1 MKEFIRFI
9 KKHSVLSIY
18 TTIITILSYGG
29 FWLNSGDILTDTETY
44 ITHPA
49 DTINVFLRVGRFGL
63 VLTKKLFSTEV
74 YSSSMAVLY
83 MMAAMVLLCLV
94 FDFCINKLV
103 DKKHRDGLLPFF
115 LVFNGLYISS
125 PVLIHQFYFTYQ
137 AFEMVFAFLL
147 SVISAYLIFGWA
159 VRVSKKGLRTEAL
172 HLAGISVP
180 ELLRLP
186 LALIFMT
193 WSFGTYQAL
202 VPYYIAVNSI
212 FFLVF
217 YLYGHVP
224 EDICWLGLCL
234 RLVLMFLLGFLGY
247 LVLSKAIIYVRFG
260 TFRTYLTD
268 SYMSWGNVPLAQCI
282 SNILGDIRR
291 LVFRELPVYSRLYVP
306 VTFGAVMLSIYRG
319 LRLKRKGT
327 LWLMAGLLVMIC
339 SCFFMTF
346 VLGNY

>member
-1 MKEFIRFI
+1 MLSWLCSNVTKELSMKEFIRFI

-29 FWLNSGDILTDTETY
+29 LWLNSGDILTDIETY

-63 VLTKKLFSTEV
+63 GLTKKLFSTEV

-159 VRVSKKGLRTEAL
+159 IRVSKKGLKVETSL
-172 HLAGISVP
+172 IAGMSVP

-193 WSFGTYQAL
+193 WSFGTYQTL

-217 YLYGHVP
+217 YLYGPVP
-224 EDICWLGLCL
+224 EDICWLGL
-234 RLVLMFLLGFLGY
+234 
-247 LVLSKAIIYVRFG
+247 
-260 TFRTYLTD
+260 
-268 SYMSWGNVPLAQCI
+268 
-282 SNILGDIRR
+282 
-291 LVFRELPVYSRLYVP
+291 
-306 VTFGAVMLSIYRG
+306 
-319 LRLKRKGT
+319 
-327 LWLMAGLLVMIC
+327 
-339 SCFFMTF
+339 
-346 VLGNY
+346 